1 MKKRILFLIDSLK
14 IGGGI
19 ERVIS
24 SLTNSLSEKYNI
36 FLLTFNDFKQLYPF
50 KGKYYSLKENLGFY
64 QNILNIFKIYTAI
77 RPIRIFKVIKSISP
91 DIIISNMYYTDIF
104 IILTKFLFRIKIPLI
119 IAIHTNLKMKF
130 EKKKRYF
137 NFLIRILYSSKL
149 VNKII
154 IVSKAIQSILEKD
167 YKIKRNKLKTIYNG
181 IEIEKIRELKNDKI
195 LEYKEIFNDDN
206 IIKFITVGRLIEL
219 KGHKYL
225 IEAFSKVKN
234 EIVNSKL
241 FIIGDG
247 PLRNELK
254 MLIKKKALQND
265 IILLGLKRN
274 IFKYLAKS
282 DIFVLSS
289 KYEGLPTVLL
299 EALACGLPIIST
311 NCNTGPKE
319 ILENGRYGFLVNVM
333 DSEDLADKMI
343 FLAKNDDRMKK
354 YSKLSLI
361 RSEFFAIEKFINEWI
376 NIIEKII

>member
-1 MKKRILFLIDSLK
+1 MKKKILFLIDSLK

-24 SLTNSLSEKYNI
+24 SLAKSLSEKYEI
-36 FLLTFNDFKQLYPF
+36 FLLTFKDFKNIYPF
-50 KGKYYSLKENLGFY
+50 RGKYYSLKENLGFY
-64 QNILNIFKIYTAI
+64 QNFLNFFKIYTAI
-77 RPIRIFKVIKSISP
+77 RPIRIYKLIKSISP
-91 DIIISNMYYTDIF
+91 DLLISNMYYTDIF
-104 IILTKFLFRIKIPLI
+104 IILTKYFFRFKIPLI

-137 NFLIRILYSSKL
+137 NFLIKILYSSKI

-154 IVSKAIQSILEKD
+154 VVSKVVQTILEKD
-167 YKIKRNKLKTIYNG
+167 YKIKKNKLKIIYNG
-181 IEIEKIRELKNDKI
+181 IDIERIKELKNDKI
-195 LEYKEIFNDDN
+195 LEYEEIFNN
-206 IIKFITVGRLIEL
+206 NSIIKFITVGRLIEL

-225 IEAFSKVKN
+225 IEAFSKVIK
-234 EIVNSKL
+234 EIKNSKL

-247 PLRNELK
+247 PLRNEL
-254 MLIKKKALQND
+254 MVLIKKKTLEKD
-265 IILLGLKRN
+265 IILLGLKKN

-289 KYEGLPTVLL
+289 KYEGLPMVLL

-319 ILENGRYGFLVNVM
+319 ILENGKYGFLVNVM
-333 DSEDLADKMI
+333 DSEDLAEKMI
-343 FLAKNDDRMKK
+343 FLAKNNDYKK
-354 YSKLSLI
+354 KFSKLSLI
-361 RSEFFAIEKFINEWI
+361 RSEFFALEKFTNEWI